1 MRIPDSRNTSGLT
14 ANLNRLAARHVS
26 AAAEVSSGYRVTSP
40 STDPR
45 AAAELAKVRHAVERT
60 AAFRSNIGAARG
72 DNELAEGILAEASSL
87 MERVQ
92 ELAVQSANGTYGASE
107 RSSMAIEITGLKAQ
121 LLSMAN
127 TRGSNGY
134 LFAGSATT
142 TAPFNA
148 GAVFVGNSN
157 AHPVE
162 IGANQVVNMAV
173 DGAKAFT
180 ATGGEDVFLVLD
192 ALTTALN
199 ANDQTAIITTLDR
212 IKSSH
217 GQLVRARADSGL
229 LLDRLNMSESA
240 LEQADLALKTR
251 QAVLGDADAV
261 GAMTEL
267 TKVQNSIERSLAVAQ
282 RILNIRHFEP

>member
-1 MRIPDSRNTSGLT
+1 MRIPDSRNFSGIS
-14 ANLNRLAARHVS
+14 ANLNRLAARHAT

-45 AAAELAKVRHAVERT
+45 AAAEIAKIRHAVERT
-60 AAFRSNIGAARG
+60 AGFRSNIGAARG
-72 DNELAEGILAEASSL
+72 DSELAEGVLAEASSL

-92 ELAVQSANGTYGASE
+92 ELAVQGANGTYSARE

-142 TAPFNA
+142 TAPFDA
-148 GAVFVGNSN
+148 GAIFVGNSN

-180 ATGGEDVFLVLD
+180 ATGGEDVFQVLD
-192 ALTTALN
+192 ALTAALN
-199 ANDQTAIITTLDR
+199 ADDQTAIISTLDR
-212 IKSSH
+212 IKGSH

-240 LEQADLALKTR
+240 LDQADLALKTR
-251 QAVLGDADAV
+251 QAVLGEADAA

-267 TKVQNSIERSLAVAQ
+267 VKVQSSIERSLAVAQ
-282 RILNIRHFEP
+282 RTLNIRHFEP